1 MTHWTSS
8 MKNRERWSRWW
19 RPAFWAVYSVDCGI
33 NNWAK
38 VGGWA
43 CCLPSLFLSFID
55 SILQVLI
62 QMTPH
67 SSLPSSSLWPCDSA
81 GVNGM
86 WRSDMATSK
95 SCSTR
100 KLLALCL
107 LSFSFPQAETYSC
120 PHQPQPHK
128 QGQRLWEQW
137 SRDAWPSG
145 PITWKKNIPLSYL
158 FHI

>member
-8 MKNRERWSRWW
+8 MKKRERWSQWW

-62 QMTPH
+62 QMTPYP
-67 SSLPSSSLWPCDSA
+67 SLPSSSFWPCDSA